1 MGQSLRISLFEQY
14 GAIGSQPVFDAFKK
28 GMSKNGTI
36 IQSNIMDAD
45 VAVIWSVLW
54 RGKMAQNKLIWDRF
68 RKSNKPVIVLESGTL
83 DRGKLFRVGLNG
95 INLGCYDY
103 ITELDPCRP
112 EKLGLKLLDWS
123 VTGEH
128 ILLCTQHHTSQQWA
142 GKEDLRSYIEN
153 TIADIRKFS
162 DRKIVLR
169 SHPRNR
175 VAHDII
181 NKFKNVVHIPAKAIN
196 ESDDF
201 YQALDNT
208 FVTVNYSSSPGIES
222 IIRGTPAIVG
232 PKSLARPMGSE
243 FEEIESP
250 RRPDRSQWFRDICH
264 TEWSQE
270 ELEEGSVQ
278 RQLLA
283 MIGSST

>member
-28 GMSKNGTI
+28 GLSKNGTI

-68 RKSNKPVIVLESGTL
+68 RKANKPVIVLESGTL

-103 ITELDPCRP
+103 VTERDLHRP

-142 GKEDLRSYIEN
+142 DKEDLRSYIEN
-153 TIADIRKFS
+153 TITAIRKFS

-181 NKFKNVVHIPAKAIN
+181 GKFKNVVHIPAKAIN

-201 YQALDNT
+201 YQALENT

-232 PKSLARPMGSE
+232 HKSLARPMGSE

-278 RQLLA
+278 RQLLT